1 MSVSPDHD
9 QGKRTKA
16 AQTEGERGTMNEQ
29 RSIDEVRRSRQS
41 MLRVR
46 WVLVALSAV
55 LAVALIANGAV
66 VIGGI
71 IAAMAIVRAVMIT
84 RWQRHGHPFATRRQ

>member
-1 MSVSPDHD
+1 M
-9 QGKRTKA
+9 T
-16 AQTEGERGTMNEQ
+16 EQ

-41 MLRVR
+41 MLRMR
-46 WVLVALSAV
+46 WVLVALSSV
-55 LAVALIANGAV
+55 LAVALIASGAV

-84 RWQRHGHPFATRRQ
+84 RWQRHQRPFAPRHQ